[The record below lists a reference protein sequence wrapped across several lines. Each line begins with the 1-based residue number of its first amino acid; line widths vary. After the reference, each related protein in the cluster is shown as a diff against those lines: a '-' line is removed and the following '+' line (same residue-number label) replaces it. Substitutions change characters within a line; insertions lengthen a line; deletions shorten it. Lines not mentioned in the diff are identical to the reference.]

1 MDKFNKKI
9 SIIYYENSNKEEDM
23 SKSVNVVIVEGGVV
37 REPELRYTP
46 AGAAYTRFA
55 IAHTGFSKQ
64 EPDHEETSYF
74 EVTAWGRIA
83 EVCASYLKKGRKV
96 IVSGKLRQSRWKD
109 EAGHTKSRVV
119 ILAQDVKFMPNQKRQ
134 KPFAS
139 DE

>member
-1 MDKFNKKI
+1 
-9 SIIYYENSNKEEDM
+9 M
-23 SKSVNVVIVEGGVV
+23 SRSVNVVIVEGGVV

-55 IAHTGFSKQ
+55 IAHTGFSRQ
-64 EPDHEETSYF
+64 ESDHEETSYF

-83 EVCASYLKKGRKV
+83 EVCASYLKRGRKI

-109 EAGHTKSRVV
+109 ETGQTKSRVI
-119 ILAQDVKFMPNQKRQ
+119 ILAQDVKFMPHQKRQ
-134 KPFAS
+134 KSFSS